1 MDSHSWRNRMYTCG
15 FFFYGDWGMVYFVK
29 REFVGMLYIPLVFSA
44 EETFLVCLAISFAA
58 RCCVSVKIG
67 RELQCF
73 LANGDM
79 GRSCILLFR
88 LQSHAV
94 DSLNSYGRFSAY
106 ASCYIS
112 IYCIGAERHIELF
125 SLKRL
130 TFSLCSY
137 KEPLLPFL
145 GGSKIA
151 YFSNPIP
158 QHIPA

>member
-1 MDSHSWRNRMYTCG
+1 MEKPHVYMRFLFLWGLGNGIFREKGICRDVVHPTC
-15 FFFYGDWGMVYFVK
+15 
-29 REFVGMLYIPLVFSA
+29 LL
-44 EETFLVCLAISFAA
+44 

-79 GRSCILLFR
+79 GRSCILLFL

-94 DSLNSYGRFSAY
+94 DSLNSYGWFSAY

-125 SLKRL
+125 PLKRL
-130 TFSLCSY
+130 TFDLCSY
-137 KEPLLPFL
+137 KEPPLPFL
-145 GGSKIA
+145 GGGKIA
-151 YFSNPIP
+151 YFSNPIT